1 MNEIGTTMP
10 PSKEMPFT
18 FLMLPRELRDEI
30 YTYAALSSSFNFLC
44 TCHQLNE
51 EGTPLLYKHGIYR
64 MRAMTLR
71 REHLPTLSK
80 RPPFHLIQN
89 LYIAMPPISLDV
101 HKSPN
106 YEIPRSTISLLEHF
120 RGTEV
125 RRRVCHFDLQDWTLS
140 AGMAEGLGGLVG
152 FEVVRVEVQVKLHDG
167 YCLAP
172 PVPGET
178 RLDRRVRLIDERLGL
193 ALGKAR
199 WEEKFPENLSRL
211 VLVLVAEFRPRES
224 TS

>member
-1 MNEIGTTMP
+1 MNEIGTTVP
-10 PSKEMPFT
+10 PSTEMPFT
-18 FLMLPRELRDEI
+18 FLMLPCELRDEI

-44 TCHQLNE
+44 TCRQLNE

-89 LYIAMPPISLDV
+89 LYIAMPPIPFSVD
-101 HKSPN
+101 KSPN
-106 YEIPRSTISLLEHF
+106 YDIPRSTIALLEHF
-120 RGTEV
+120 RGTEI
-125 RRRVCHFDLQDWTLS
+125 RRRVCYFDLQAWALS

-152 FEVVRVEVQVKLHDG
+152 FEVVRVEVQVKLYVG
-167 YCLAP
+167 YSLGP
-172 PVPGET
+172 PVPRET
-178 RLDRRVRLIDERLGL
+178 RLDRRVRLMDERFGL

-199 WEEKFPENLSRL
+199 WEEKDPESLSRA
-211 VLVLVAEFRPRES
+211 VLVAEFRPQGS
-224 TS
+224 TW